1 MIGTEIALGLHSAIE
16 AVVRKE
22 LGRFGV
28 HNVEVIETV
37 GAGGD
42 PVIQVLVHYNDSESE
57 SDPRV
62 AFEVIT
68 KLNDRLC
75 ELREPRFAY
84 LRHTVPEAVPS
95 ARRRT

>member
-1 MIGTEIALGLHSAIE
+1 MIGTEIAPELHSAIE

-28 HNVEVIETV
+28 HNVEVIETAD
-37 GAGGD
+37 AGGD
-42 PVIQVLVHYNDSESE
+42 PVIQVLVRYNDPDSE
-57 SDPRV
+57 SDPRG

-68 KLNDRLC
+68 KLNDRLY
-75 ELREPRFAY
+75 ELRKPRFAY
-84 LRHTVPEAVPS
+84 LRHIISEALPS